1 MWRRHV
7 TGDAMLRAFLIAASL
22 CAGALP
28 ASASAAE
35 SGKGH
40 YLFVFTGDQ
49 KSAGKDFLAVIDAD
63 PSSPT
68 YGQLVTT
75 VATDQ
80 VSTRPHH
87 TEYEMPAGGMLF
99 ANDFDANRT
108 FVFDVRD
115 PAHPKVTT
123 EFSDLAGYAFPHSF
137 LRLPDGNVLAS
148 FQYRAGAMPMH
159 GNMMDG
165 ATDRGG
171 SITGGLVEIDNSGHA
186 IRSAASTD
194 PAFPEAALQP
204 YSLAVLPGIDRVLS
218 TNSAMQND
226 SLLRS
231 NTAQLWRLSDL
242 KLLKTFR
249 LDPGTQLYAHLSP
262 EEVRVGPDGAAYIQ
276 TLACGI
282 ERVSGMETDEPKAQL
297 VHTFPGSWC
306 GVPTM
311 AGKFLVEGIPD
322 IHGFIV
328 LDMSDGLHPREV
340 SRLVISPDYAAHW
353 TGLDRATGRI
363 VVTSERPGDRT
374 YLLKLDPATGALAI
388 DTAFR
393 DADGTPGF
401 SFASRAWPHGWTGAG
416 RPHGAVFSREP

>member
-1 MWRRHV
+1 M
-7 TGDAMLRAFLIAASL
+7 I
-22 CAGALP
+22 
-28 ASASAAE
+28 
-35 SGKGH
+35 
-40 YLFVFTGDQ
+40 
-49 KSAGKDFLAVIDAD
+49 
-63 PSSPT
+63 
-68 YGQLVTT
+68 
-75 VATDQ
+75 
-80 VSTRPHH
+80 
-87 TEYEMPAGGMLF
+87 
-99 ANDFDANRT
+99 
-108 FVFDVRD
+108 
-115 PAHPKVTT
+115 
-123 EFSDLAGYAFPHSF
+123 
-137 LRLPDGNVLAS
+137 
-148 FQYRAGAMPMH
+148 
-159 GNMMDG
+159 
-165 ATDRGG
+165 
-171 SITGGLVEIDNSGHA
+171 
-186 IRSAASTD
+186 
-194 PAFPEAALQP
+194 
-204 YSLAVLPGIDRVLS
+204 
-218 TNSAMQND
+218 

-374 YLLKLDPATGALAI
+374 YLLSSTRQPVARHRHRLSRCRWNSRLQLREPRLAARLRPAPAGR
-388 DTAFR
+388 TAH
-393 DADGTPGF
+393 
-401 SFASRAWPHGWTGAG
+401 SFHASRMA
-416 RPHGAVFSREP
+416 